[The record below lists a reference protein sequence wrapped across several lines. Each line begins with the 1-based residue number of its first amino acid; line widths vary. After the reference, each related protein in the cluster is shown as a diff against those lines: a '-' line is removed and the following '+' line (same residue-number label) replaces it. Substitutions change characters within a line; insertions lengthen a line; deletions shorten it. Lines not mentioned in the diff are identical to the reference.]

1 MLKKPIF
8 LGIVIL
14 IVGLIIGALVGSFFI
29 SDRRD
34 GHSPDGRRISKEHFK
49 KRMLR
54 VIDPDENQ
62 FNKIDPIIDKYA
74 ERTSEITDKY
84 FDEFSAI
91 LDSMRTE
98 LEPILTDTQ
107 KERLQKRRDKMEKF
121 KFRKNKEKWKQ
132 DSEEN
137 NN

>member
-14 IVGLIIGALVGSFFI
+14 IVGLIFGALVSSFFI

-34 GHSPDGRRISKEHFK
+34 SHSPDGRRISKEHFK
-49 KRMLR
+49 KKMIR
-54 VIDPDENQ
+54 VIDPDEDQ

-84 FDEFSAI
+84 FEEFSVI
-91 LDSMRTE
+91 LDSMRIE
-98 LEPILTDTQ
+98 LEPILTDKQ
-107 KERLQKRRDKMEKF
+107 KVRLQERRDKMEKF
-121 KFRKNKEKWKQ
+121 KFRKNKKKWKRK
-132 DSEEN
+132 SE
-137 NN
+137 